1 MNANLNGSGRSC
13 GGADS
18 NSFLA
23 LIHYIFG
30 SSVNPGYFIYGNNRE
45 SRRGLTLKVHIAL
58 VEGVKVRLQNRGVT
72 SPIEARMQA
81 IPKRYRNR
89 FEKEKKL

>member
-13 GGADS
+13 GGAGS

-30 SSVNPGYFIYGNNRE
+30 SSVDPGYFIYGNNRE
-45 SRRGLTLKVHIAL
+45 SRRGLTLKVYIAL
-58 VEGVKVRLQNRGVT
+58 VEGVKVRLRGRGGCFNNRSENAGAPQT
-72 SPIEARMQA
+72 ISKP
-81 IPKRYRNR
+81 
-89 FEKEKKL
+89 F